1 MFTSLPEAGLFT
13 VHTVESAPAESRRL
27 MVGKPFTAVA
37 LLAES
42 PELLGTFLRAS
53 GTFEAS
59 TLDPL
64 ARETV
69 VMTIATR
76 NGCHLCVAM
85 HTARLHALDAD
96 QDVIAALR
104 AGTTLGEPRLES
116 LRLFTLRVL
125 ETAGEVPDDELTA
138 FLGAGFTRRN
148 ALEVVLGIGTYTMST
163 LANRLVRAPI
173 DEQLQ
178 AYA

>member
-1 MFTSLPEAGLFT
+1 MFT
-13 VHTVESAPAESRRL
+13 VHTVESAPVESRRL
-27 MVGKPFTAVA
+27 MGSNPFTAVA

-42 PELLGTFLRAS
+42 PELLGTFMRAS
-53 GTFEAS
+53 GAFEAS

-96 QDVIAALR
+96 PELITALR
-104 AGTTLGEPRLES
+104 AGAPLGEPRLETV
-116 LRLFTLRVL
+116 RQFTLRVL
-125 ETAGEVPDDELTA
+125 ETTGEVPDDELTA

-173 DEQLQ
+173 DERLR